1 MTYKQQRTIEMKKYT
16 NNLIQVLRSAEDRRW
31 RIEDDGIER
40 TILILRFPSST
51 RPRRADKARLRFP
64 SSTRPRRA
72 DKARRSSG
80 ACDDRACLDID
91 TAYARARCA
100 PSWGDHSRYRG

>member
-31 RIEDDGIER
+31 RIEHGGIER
-40 TILILRFPSST
+40 TISI
-51 RPRRADKARLRFP
+51 LRFP

-80 ACDDRACLDID
+80 ACDDPACLDID

-100 PSWGDHSRYRG
+100 PSLGGHSRYQGRPTPCAHSW